1 MGGNNYYVY
10 IMTSISGVLYIG
22 VTNDLRR
29 RVIEHK
35 NELIDGFTK
44 KYKCH
49 KLVYYEYFTDINY
62 AIRREKELKGW
73 KRIKKIELIKKD
85 NYNLIDLFPKI
96 N

>member
-1 MGGNNYYVY
+1 M
-10 IMTSISGVLYIG
+10 
-22 VTNDLRR
+22 
-29 RVIEHK
+29 
-35 NELIDGFTK
+35 
-44 KYKCH
+44 
-49 KLVYYEYFTDINY
+49 YYEYFTDINY